1 MLTPSLNYR
10 QHADRTKHSVV
21 VFYVHFFSMTSKKSR
36 SKKPLSLS
44 HGRPPTVKKAPP
56 SLSSKAT
63 RSLINTHHQL
73 HKKLGQALAA
83 GDNAYARELE
93 ARIEASGGLQS
104 YQLASKT
111 GQSAERGGDSSKVL
125 VEWLS
130 PILKQLKGTDH
141 KRLFRVLEIG
151 ALSTKNECSIV
162 ESLDVT
168 RIDLHSQEEGILE
181 QDFMMRLLPA
191 GDHDRFHVISLSLVL
206 NYMPDPAS
214 RGDMLMRSTKFLTGL
229 LPTEASTIK
238 EFKPCLFLVLPL
250 ACVSNSRYFTE
261 DRLEEIMISLGYQM
275 VHRKTT
281 VKLVFY
287 LWEFHGVNDK
297 RRIFK
302 KEVLNPGKVRNN
314 FAVVLR
320 SNKQY

>member
-1 MLTPSLNYR
+1 
-10 QHADRTKHSVV
+10 
-21 VFYVHFFSMTSKKSR
+21 MTSKKPR

-44 HGRPPTVKKAPP
+44 KGRPPTVKKAPP

-63 RSLINTHHQL
+63 RTLINAHHQL
-73 HKKLGQALAA
+73 HKKLAQALDS

-93 ARIEASGGLQS
+93 ARIEANGGLQS

-130 PILKQLKGTDH
+130 PTLQQLRGAGH
-141 KRLFRVLEIG
+141 KRLLRVLEIG
-151 ALSTKNECSIV
+151 ALSTKNQCSAV
-162 ESLDVT
+162 ESLEVT

-181 QDFMMRLLPA
+181 QDFMMRPLPA
-191 GDHDRFHVISLSLVL
+191 GDRDMFHIISLSLVL
-206 NYMPDPAS
+206 NYMPDPAA
-214 RGDMLMRSTKFLTGL
+214 RGDMLIRSTKFLTEQ
-229 LPTEASTIK
+229 LPAEARSIGT
-238 EFKPCLFLVLPL
+238 FKPYLFLVLPL

-261 DRLEEIMISLGYQM
+261 ERLKDIMMSLGYQM
-275 VHRKTT
+275 VQRKAT

-287 LWEFHGVNDK
+287 LWELDGVRDK
-297 RRIFK
+297 RCTFK

-314 FAVVLR
+314 FTVVLR
-320 SNKQY
+320 P